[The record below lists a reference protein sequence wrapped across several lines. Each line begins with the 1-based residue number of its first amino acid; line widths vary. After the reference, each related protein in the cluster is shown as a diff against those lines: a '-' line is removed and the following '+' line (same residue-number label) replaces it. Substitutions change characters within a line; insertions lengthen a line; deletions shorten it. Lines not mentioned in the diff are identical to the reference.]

1 MWVKQWLH
9 YVKWYYTVAVAP
21 GVTIQD
27 LLDAPFVNRKW
38 QMELTYH
45 KLVRF
50 GLVWKVFDMV
60 ALRGLDPRVPILGP
74 SASYPVALYG
84 GVSGQSFML
93 ISTEVIHPRARKGC
107 VVIYLSTAP
116 WSVGCKNQGVP
127 SRQCYA
133 GFELFPRCLNAPL
146 PSRGLALFLVI

>member
-1 MWVKQWLH
+1 
-9 YVKWYYTVAVAP
+9 
-21 GVTIQD
+21 
-27 LLDAPFVNRKW
+27 
-38 QMELTYH
+38 MESTDN

-93 ISTEVIHPRARKGC
+93 IATEVIQPRARKGC

-116 WSVGCKNQGVP
+116 WSVGCKNKGVP
-127 SRQCYA
+127 SRQCNA

-146 PSRGLALFLVI
+146 PSRGLAFFLVD